1 MQYHV
6 DKSFQPIVQQ
16 APLVTAAVYFK
27 SIHIVQ
33 WVYRGMKIDHNFMAF
48 EFLLTWVAILD
59 TWDLIFG
66 VTTQ

>member
-1 MQYHV
+1 MKFQV

-16 APLVTAAVYFK
+16 ASLATAAVYFK

-48 EFLLTWVAILD
+48 EFLLT
-59 TWDLIFG
+59 
-66 VTTQ
+66 